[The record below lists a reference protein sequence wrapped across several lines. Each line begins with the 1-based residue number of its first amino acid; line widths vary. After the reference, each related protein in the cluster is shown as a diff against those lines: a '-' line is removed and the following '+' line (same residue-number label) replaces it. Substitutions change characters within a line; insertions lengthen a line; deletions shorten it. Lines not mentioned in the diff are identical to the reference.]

1 MKGEKGRELAVIGGT
16 SGVRS
21 IILCTPYIF
30 FNPHSLYTG
39 ITETDVIIFFIL
51 FLPACL
57 AIFAAF
63 ARQRRWMLIAFFW
76 ALPYSTYVYFTPSIF
91 YPVRGYLFSL
101 SAWFSADDLEQT
113 RSLKAQRFVRKSFKK

>member
-1 MKGEKGRELAVIGGT
+1 MKGEKGRELAVMGGT

-63 ARQRRWMLIAFFW
+63 ARQKTLDAHRFFLGFSIQYLCVLYSEYF
-76 ALPYSTYVYFTPSIF
+76 LPC
-91 YPVRGYLFSL
+91 
-101 SAWFSADDLEQT
+101 
-113 RSLKAQRFVRKSFKK
+113 

>member
-21 IILCTPYIF
+21 IILCTLYIF

-76 ALPYSTYVYFTPSIF
+76 AFPYSTYVYFTPSIF
-91 YPVRGYLFSL
+91 YSVRGYLFSL
-101 SAWFSADDLEQT
+101 SAWFSADALEQT

>member
-39 ITETDVIIFFIL
+39 ITETDVIIFFTL

-76 ALPYSTYVYFTPSIF
+76 VLPYSTYVYFTPSIF
-91 YPVRGYLFSL
+91 SLLGVTCFLYLLGFL
-101 SAWFSADDLEQT
+101 LMIWNKRDLN
-113 RSLKAQRFVRKSFKK
+113 KAQRFVRKSFKK